1 MFIVYLLGKN
11 KSHNQCRGA
20 RYVLLN
26 DAAIAVQPEQLS
38 LDLLRVLS
46 FSLLIYSEGGLALSI
61 YTSTLIDGV
70 LICGNVCA
78 RVQSTLWTNLY

>member
-1 MFIVYLLGKN
+1 M
-11 KSHNQCRGA
+11 
-20 RYVLLN
+20 LLN

-61 YTSTLIDGV
+61 YTSTIIDGV
-70 LICGNVCA
+70 LICGNGVLGSRAHCGPICINDG
-78 RVQSTLWTNLY
+78 L